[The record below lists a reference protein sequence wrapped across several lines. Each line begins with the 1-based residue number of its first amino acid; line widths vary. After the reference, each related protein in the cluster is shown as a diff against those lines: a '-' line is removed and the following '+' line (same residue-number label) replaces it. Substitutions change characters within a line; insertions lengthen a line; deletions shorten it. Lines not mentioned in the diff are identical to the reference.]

1 MTTQEADCFRSE
13 SAHLELRDA
22 LRQPVSELLGVNA
35 AAQAALKALGIHTVF
50 DLGTA
55 WMFAN
60 ARAAAEAGKV
70 GRMTSRLGVVP
81 ADLLKS
87 SASWSSLDD
96 IGGLSL
102 DALRGMTSAVATQLQ
117 NALDV
122 KTLREFALWPPYLV
136 ASRLVQKAAGST
148 IEAHQNPD
156 AEALR
161 PRFGEYP
168 TERVYYSTLMMLQ
181 MQQDGK
187 RESLAGPI
195 SLKPAVKNK
204 AGFNQV
210 AIGAQL
216 TFSQSWYA
224 QGITLGHML
233 HSLALAPGEATR
245 IAVIDWSRRTHAS
258 ATEAIAESEQLDN
271 STEHARALS
280 EVQNAVANEFQKG
293 GSSSQSSSTS
303 SSSSFAATA
312 GTGFVPSLW
321 ADVEAS
327 GGGQT
332 ASTQAQASSE
342 SWSLGKRSVNAS
354 MTQTVNDRTEQ
365 HATSVRNRRASA
377 VREVSQSE
385 HEQVSTRIVANY
397 NHMHALTVQYYEVVQ
412 VYRVVAQL
420 HQAERCLFIPLE
432 LFTFD
437 GPDALDTVERFRGA
451 LIAGAL
457 TRRARS
463 LLSDDATTVAI
474 RPAVDVK
481 LPSQRLNLRILSASR
496 AVQMARVDAALKP
509 ELKTLAATPENEA
522 GSLQAAVVTHRV
534 WDKSEIALTSRI
546 VARPIVRT
554 DSDALY
560 FPDDAEVVGLIFD
573 NLNVKSVRI
582 DRTGTEAPDNTFTVP
597 TNSGRLDLPS
607 GIPLIDIEAI
617 FAAKADD
624 APRSGRV
631 ALQLSYMGRRFNT
644 PLIPVELSS
653 GMSMQKVATLES
665 DSADRRK
672 EMLAHLKANHVHY
685 SQAIFRALDTPTI
698 VMLLSQFDWNGKA
711 LSEQVEPKPL
721 SVVGN
726 YLVLRAPVENDESS
740 GVTDH
745 KRELSWEKLLET
757 RGIEFG
763 ETNSRLI
770 PLPTAGVFAEA
781 VLGRSNAAE
790 KLDITR
796 FWNWQD
802 SPIPLQPTE
811 IAPVATGSRGQAED
825 LKPGQLGQPV
835 LNIVNPTSLPDP
847 AGLAAALNA
856 VSNGNMFRDMS
867 GLAGTQGLV
876 QSGMSGTLQAATE
889 AGQLASENMRTS
901 AQKSVA
907 MAQVAA
913 DIIKSVMGAKGGG
926 GSVQGISGD
935 GARINHGR
943 DLDAR
948 GVSARTGGGAAG
960 TSPGQA
966 GGQAGGSGSAGEAAT
981 NGYGATGAMTSG
993 DGSGAGASG
1002 FSREIAWGDQAALN
1016 YSPDALGAVAADYRP
1031 TEAPE
1036 LIQAGF
1042 FSDKDHLQSRSPKEV
1057 ADWYGRLADLVSM
1070 SIPSSLA
1077 SRMLKHWL
1085 GATGTKFTFDAS
1097 EISSE
1102 AFVIEH
1108 LRDEVRRVFLS
1119 EKKTSKGSL
1128 GSIVPRIQGK
1138 PGFPKWDGSS
1148 TLAMHYEGD
1157 SVSLPM
1163 KVHAMALIGKA
1174 NPHDI
1179 DLFMSL
1185 HSFGIR
1191 TNVVVSLSPKGG
1203 AKFNV
1208 NFDSWE
1214 SQAFDRYDWDTQK
1227 SLTVPNPDFN
1237 NPKGLPKPIAP
1248 GEEKLVVFHTNARRV
1263 EQAGLAA
1270 PYDVASTLWKPTD
1283 IAIVGPATVKA

>member
-35 AAQAALKALGIHTVF
+35 AAQAALNALGIHTVF

-60 ARAAAEAGKV
+60 ARAAAEAGKT
-70 GRMTSRLGVVP
+70 GRMTSRFGIIP

-102 DALRGMTSAVATQLQ
+102 DALRGMTNPVATQLQ
-117 NALDV
+117 DALDV
-122 KTLREFALWPPYLV
+122 KTIREFALWPPYLV
-136 ASRLVQKAAGST
+136 ASRLVQNAAGST
-148 IEAHQNPD
+148 IDDHQNPE

-181 MQQDGK
+181 MHQDGQ
-187 RESLAGPI
+187 REALAGPI

-258 ATEAIAESEQLDN
+258 ATEAITESEQLDN
-271 STEHARALS
+271 STQHARALS

-332 ASTQAQASSE
+332 ASTEAQASSQ

-385 HEQVSTRIVANY
+385 HEQVSTRVVANY

-463 LLSDDATTVAI
+463 LFSDDATTVAI

-481 LPSQRLNLRILSASR
+481 LPSQRLDVRLLSTSR
-496 AVQMARVDAALKP
+496 AVQMARLDEALTP
-509 ELKTLAATPENEA
+509 ELKTLAGTRENGA
-522 GSLQAAVVTHRV
+522 SSLQSAVLTHRV

-560 FPDDAEVVGLIFD
+560 FPDDAEVVGLVFD

-582 DRTGTEAPDNTFTVP
+582 DRTGTETPDNTFTVP

-624 APRSGRV
+624 APRSGKV
-631 ALQLSYMGRRFNT
+631 TLQLSYMGRRFNT
-644 PLIPVELSS
+644 PMIPVELSS
-653 GMSMQKVATLES
+653 GMNMQKVATLES

-740 GVTDH
+740 GVTEH

-781 VLGRSNAAE
+781 VLGRSNSAE

-847 AGLAAALNA
+847 AGLAAVLNA

-876 QSGMSGTLQAATE
+876 QAGMSGTLQAATE

-948 GVSARTGGGAAG
+948 GVSARNGGGAAG

-966 GGQAGGSGSAGEAAT
+966 GGQAGGSGSVGEAAT
-981 NGYGATGAMTSG
+981 NGYGAPGAMTGG
-993 DGSGAGASG
+993 DGSGAGGSG

-1031 TEAPE
+1031 TDVPE
-1036 LIQAGF
+1036 LVQAGF
-1042 FSDKDHLQSRSPKEV
+1042 FDKDHLQSRSPKEV
-1057 ADWYGRLADLVSM
+1057 AEWYGRLADLVSG
-1070 SIPSSLA
+1070 SITNSLA

-1097 EISSE
+1097 EVSNE

-1119 EKKTSKGSL
+1119 EKKTSKGAVA
-1128 GSIVPRIQGK
+1128 GIVPRIQGK

-1148 TLAMHYEGD
+1148 TVPMHYEGD

-1163 KVHAMALIGKA
+1163 TVHAMALIGKA
-1174 NPHDI
+1174 KPHDI

-1191 TNVVVSLSPKGG
+1191 TNVVASLSPKGG
-1203 AKFNV
+1203 AKFKV

-1214 SQAFDRYDWDTQK
+1214 SQAFDRYDWDTKK

-1237 NPKGLPKPIAP
+1237 NPKGLPNPIAP

-1283 IAIVGPATVKA
+1283 VAIVGPATVKA